1 MAEKG
6 ELMKLIGDNVR
17 HYRMERKMTQ
27 EELANLIG
35 KNSSAITRIE
45 GGSRMMSV
53 PTLLAVSNALG
64 VSSDALLRDRSAC
77 DGQETINYLLS
88 SQTKD
93 SLSKLE
99 KVIQALIQVY
109 GEEGRNSTGEN
120 SAPV

>member
-109 GEEGRNSTGEN
+109 GEEGPNNTGEN
-120 SAPV
+120 SDPV

>member
-1 MAEKG
+1 
-6 ELMKLIGDNVR
+6 
-17 HYRMERKMTQ
+17 MTQ

-109 GEEGRNSTGEN
+109 GEEGRNNTGEN
-120 SAPV
+120 SDPV

>member
-77 DGQETINYLLS
+77 DGQETLNYLLS

-109 GEEGRNSTGEN
+109 GEEGRNNTGEN
-120 SAPV
+120 SDPV

>member
-109 GEEGRNSTGEN
+109 GEEGRNNTGEN
-120 SAPV
+120 SDPV

>member
-1 MAEKG
+1 MGKKG

-109 GEEGRNSTGEN
+109 GEEGRNNTGEN
-120 SAPV
+120 SDPV